1 MVMGD
6 AKRMQDL
13 GFKMNHKANQPQ
25 QIQVDLRNATP
36 QVCSK
41 CGSNLFQPAIMLF
54 SVSALLSPTGQELL
68 AQQPVL
74 VCLNCREQFTGEK
87 KVIEP

>member
-1 MVMGD
+1 MGE

-13 GFKMNHKANQPQ
+13 GFKMNPKANQPQ

-36 QVCSK
+36 QVCNK

-74 VCLNCREQFTGEK
+74 VCLSCRESFTGEK
-87 KVIEP
+87 KIVEG

>member
-1 MVMGD
+1 MGE

-13 GFKMNHKANQPQ
+13 GFKMNPNANQQPQ

-36 QVCSK
+36 QVCK
-41 CGSNLFQPAIMLF
+41 CGNNLFQPAIMLF

-68 AQQPVL
+68 AQQPVI
-74 VCLNCREQFTGEK
+74 VCLSCREPFTGEK
-87 KVIEP
+87 KIVEC